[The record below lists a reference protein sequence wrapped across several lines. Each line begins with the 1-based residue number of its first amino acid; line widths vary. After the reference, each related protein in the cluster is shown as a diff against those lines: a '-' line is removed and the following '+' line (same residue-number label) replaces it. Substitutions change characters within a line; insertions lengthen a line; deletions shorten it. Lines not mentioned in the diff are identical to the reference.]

1 VKNKMSKGD
10 GMSYAEFSYPLMQAW
25 DWWYMFHTKSIQMQI
40 GGSDQFGNITAG
52 IDAVKYISAHHSDPD
67 VRSAARAVGEPFG
80 FTVPLLTTSY
90 GQKFGKTAKNAIWL
104 DSEMTSSFDLYGY
117 LLRTSDADVGKYLK
131 MFTFLPIHEI
141 DSLVAKHMESPSQR
155 IAQHALAGNF
165 VELVHGVDEAVAA
178 ETQHRLIFRKGPPAV
193 DVSSKYP
200 DGNARAA
207 AAGIITHNNKP
218 KTDLKLPRSVIYQK
232 SIGKILFATGL
243 VESASQGHR
252 LANEEGA
259 YIGGKP
265 DQKTK
270 KPMLDG
276 IISWAPI
283 KNWVVEDTSKYLI
296 HNDLLLFRKGKH
308 NVRIVQ
314 VVSNEEYALSGKTFP
329 GMTQEWRNEV
339 LAAIA
344 IKKQVLQ
351 GEKEAIK
358 ELDENVLHTG
368 SDAEAEPEK
377 SATHSA

>member
-1 VKNKMSKGD
+1 MSKGD

-67 VRSAARAVGEPFG
+67 VRSAARAIGEPFG
-80 FTVPLLTTSY
+80 FTVPLLTTSS
-90 GQKFGKTAKNAIWL
+90 GQKFGKSAGNAIWL
-104 DSEMTSSFDLYGY
+104 DSQMTSSFDLYGY

-165 VELVHGVDEAVAA
+165 VGLVHGVDVAAAA
-178 ETQHRLIFRKGPPAV
+178 ETQHRLIFRKGPAAV

-232 SIGKILFATGL
+232 SVGKILFATGL
-243 VESASQGHR
+243 VESASEGHR
-252 LANEEGA
+252 LANKQGA

-314 VVSNEEYALSGKTFP
+314 VVSNEEYALSGESYP
-329 GMTQEWRNEV
+329 GMTQEWRNDV

-344 IKKQVLQ
+344 LKKQVLQ
-351 GEKEAIK
+351 SEKEAIK
-358 ELDENVLHTG
+358 ELDGNVLDTV
-368 SDAEAEPEK
+368 SDAEPEPEK
-377 SATHSA
+377 LVTRSA

>member
-1 VKNKMSKGD
+1 MSKGD

-52 IDAVKYISAHHSDPD
+52 IDAVKYISAHHSDPV
-67 VRSAARAVGEPFG
+67 VRSAARAIGEPFG
-80 FTVPLLTTSY
+80 FTVPLLTTSS
-90 GQKFGKTAKNAIWL
+90 GQKFGKSAGNAIWL
-104 DSEMTSSFDLYGY
+104 DSQMTSSFDLYGY

-165 VELVHGVDEAVAA
+165 VELVHGVDEAAAA
-178 ETQHRLIFRKGPPAV
+178 ERQHRLIFGKGPTAV

-218 KTDLKLPRSVIYQK
+218 NTDLKLPRSVIYQK
-232 SIGKILFATGL
+232 SIGKILYATGL
-243 VESASQGHR
+243 VESASHGHH
-252 LANEEGA
+252 LANAQGA

-314 VVSNEEYALSGKTFP
+314 VVSNEEYALSGESYP

-339 LAAIA
+339 LTAIA
-344 IKKQVLQ
+344 LKKQVLQ

-358 ELDENVLHTG
+358 ELDENVLITG
-368 SDAEAEPEK
+368 SDAKAEPEK

>member
-1 VKNKMSKGD
+1 MSKGD

-52 IDAVKYISAHHSDPD
+52 IDAVKYVSAHHSDPD
-67 VRSAARAVGEPFG
+67 VRNAARAIGEPFG
-80 FTVPLLTTSY
+80 FTVPLLTTSS
-90 GQKFGKTAKNAIWL
+90 GQKFGKSAGNAIWL
-104 DSEMTSSFDLYGY
+104 DSQMTSSFDLYGY

-165 VELVHGVDEAVAA
+165 VGLVHGVDVAAAA
-178 ETQHRLIFRKGPPAV
+178 ETQHRLIFRKGPAAV

-232 SIGKILFATGL
+232 SVGKILFATGL
-243 VESASQGHR
+243 VESASEGHR
-252 LANEEGA
+252 LANKQGA

-314 VVSNEEYALSGKTFP
+314 VVSNEEYALSGESYP
-329 GMTQEWRNEV
+329 GMTQEWRNDV

-344 IKKQVLQ
+344 LKKQVLQ
-351 GEKEAIK
+351 SEKEAIK
-358 ELDENVLHTG
+358 ELDGNVLDTV
-368 SDAEAEPEK
+368 SDAEPEPEK
-377 SATHSA
+377 LVTRSA